1 MKYII
6 SLLLVLVCLA
16 SAKAQSITETK
27 DWADMITSLQNEN
40 WQNANKLSIVCLKMV
55 PKSAEEDFE
64 ASLLRYIFIYSEA
77 GLMNLNKVSQ
87 AQALKAVKDFAG
99 HQIVLP
105 AHPVTLKNAF
115 NSIAMKNDSTTDT
128 LSICATNSAAT
139 DIFSFEYITMKEK
152 WPIEDFKNAVGKNY
166 RLSGLLKSISVE
178 GHMFPRFRIIIDDGE
193 YKSFDE

>member
-6 SLLLVLVCLA
+6 SILLLLVCLA

-55 PKSAEEDFE
+55 RKGAEEDFE

-87 AQALKAVKDFAG
+87 AEALKAVKDFAG

-115 NSIAMKNDSTTDT
+115 NSIEMKNDSTTDT

-152 WPIEDFKNAVGKNY
+152 WPIQDFKNAAGKNY
-166 RLSGLLKSISVE
+166 RLSGLLKLISVE

-193 YKSFDE
+193 YKSFDQ